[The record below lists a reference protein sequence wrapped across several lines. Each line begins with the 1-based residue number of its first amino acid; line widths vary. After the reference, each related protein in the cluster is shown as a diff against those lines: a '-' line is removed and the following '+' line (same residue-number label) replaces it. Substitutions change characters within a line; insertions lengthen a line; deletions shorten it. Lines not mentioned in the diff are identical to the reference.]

1 MIASNGLRMTEEN
14 KKQKKII
21 KGDKNDRVDFLF
33 SKALSPSYCCCVL
46 LYLCMLCGFVVFL
59 IEIMVLNFK
68 SVNFFI

>member
-14 KKQKKII
+14 KKQKEKII

-46 LYLCMLCGFVVFL
+46 F
-59 IEIMVLNFK
+59 
-68 SVNFFI
+68 